1 MDFWLGVGVVVAIFL
16 YHSVKY
22 LYRSMRDTVED

>member
-1 MDFWLGVGVVVAIFL
+1 MEFWLGVGVLSAIFL

-22 LYRSMRDTVED
+22 VYRSMRDNVEE